1 MNLCGKL
8 LNNFLHLCCCVVVFI
23 LLTRG
28 KTAEVLHLDNSSCT
42 AWPTFGDSA
51 SCGTKP
57 IILFAWF
64 LNGCFQNVQ

>member
-28 KTAEVLHLDNSSCT
+28 KTVEVLHLDDSSCV
-42 AWPTFGDSA
+42 PDPLSE
-51 SCGTKP
+51 
-57 IILFAWF
+57 I
-64 LNGCFQNVQ
+64 VQVAVRSL